1 MGACIALC
9 SAMVLSSV
17 GGALPANLVETA
29 YAEEVAN
36 TVKKTFTADQ
46 LTFNWGNATNELVNG
61 QWNITFAKKYDEVKW
76 KLPESVDLSVVKSV
90 TFKVAEQSGTISLKV
105 YNNGNEMS
113 DDTLYG
119 KSGKTEYTMNPTNGE
134 GAIDYVGI
142 MTTDTENFGSVK
154 LVSVTFEMNAEAS
167 TELEYTADKLTKVH
181 AGGAEGT
188 SCELTENKWAVQLK
202 HDATNG
208 YPQAVWTLPESVELS
223 KVNSVKF
230 NVENQTGAVALK
242 LGMDNGNGWYD
253 DVEAT
258 YGNDGAAQYTIT
270 PKKTTGTFDRVVVMT
285 TESDASLDLI
295 SVVVELDSNKAKP
308 EIEKD
313 IPDWKDTITAD
324 GVLGSNGI
332 AGTAIMSSEITDD
345 TLMGLVE
352 KHFNAVTFGNELKP
366 DALFNYQIGRS
377 VSTKTITFKGQ
388 QLEVPVVND
397 NGESLDFSRADEMA
411 AKIMEWNTLHPDKK
425 IRIRGHVLV
434 WHSQTP
440 EWFFCKNYDMSKG
453 YVDKDT
459 MNLRLEWFIS
469 SVFEHY
475 FGSDSGQKKSAGK
488 YADLFYGWDV
498 VNEAVIGNGYR
509 QGYEI
514 ADANDTSESD
524 TRHGT
529 NSCWWRVYNSNEF
542 IINAFKYANTYAPSD
557 VELYYNDFGETD
569 NTKCEGIVQL
579 IKDVKAAEGT
589 RLDAFGMQAH
599 YNVDGFSAAQFKNVA
614 EKYIEAA
621 GKVQLTELDFKASST
636 YDGSAAAKESE
647 YTKIAYCHKNL
658 FEAIKG
664 LNESGSKV
672 SGLTV
677 WGVIE
682 PNSWLQSSSNVGGGA
697 NGSAQCPLLFDG
709 NYKAKPA
716 FWAYVDASKLQPAIQ
731 KITIT
736 EAKNGKI
743 SGETYSIDQG
753 EVQASFIPAWDKDG
767 LTVLVNVK
775 DTTVD
780 TNDSVTVYVDPDN
793 SASDVTPVKKTVTR
807 AEANESADGYQ
818 ATVKIP
824 MSGLKVAQKI
834 SMDVVVANNGQ
845 GGSFNDLTGKQETS
859 SKYYAVATVK
869 PGVEKITYGT
879 ITVDGEE
886 DAAWKGAVTI
896 PLTINI
902 GSKVSADAKVLWD
915 NNNLYV
921 YAVIKDS
928 VLDKTGG
935 EKHEQDSLEVFIDE
949 DNGKTVSYGEDD
961 KQYRINYLN
970 EQSFNGKKCN
980 AENVSS
986 VTKQITGGYVV
997 EAAFKWTDIT
1007 PENGTKIGL
1016 EFQINDAND
1025 GKRTGTLS
1033 WYDETGMGWSGSNVY
1048 GTVELV
1054 NKTSGNGGSISGG
1067 SSGSG
1072 GSVVQPETKPDAGNE
1087 TMPDGSKVENS
1098 KVEITISGDKKI
1110 EVSVSVSKD
1119 QNGKVTGASATVS
1132 GTKGQISAETAGKI
1146 AEAAGTNS
1154 VAIAVEV
1161 KDSKGNVKYTVTT
1174 DSKNLTD
1181 NVAMKVF
1188 VINEKTGAYELVNG
1202 KTYKTDKDG
1211 NLNFSLAKGGDY
1223 TLLSTKEAA
1232 KIEKAILKTVAPKKT
1247 KATVKKGKATTLAL
1261 SSELNIN
1268 NVKKITYK
1276 SSKKSVAT
1284 VNKKGK
1290 ITAKKKGTAFVM
1302 ATVTLKNGK
1311 TKTVSMKITVK

>member
-1 MGACIALC
+1 MVEYFWNYKYTCKEDMGLKRKKLLKLGACIALC

-36 TVKKTFTADQ
+36 TVMKTFTADQ
-46 LTFNWGNATNELVNG
+46 LDVEWGNATYEREEDGN
-61 QWNITFAKKYDEVKW
+61 WKITFAKTYDEVKC

-105 YNNGNEMS
+105 YNNGKEMS
-113 DDTLYG
+113 GDTQYG
-119 KSGKTEYTMNPTNGE
+119 KSGETEYTMNPTNGE

-167 TELEYTADKLTKVH
+167 TDLEYTADKLTNVH

-188 SCELTENKWAVQLK
+188 SCELKDNKWAVQLK
-202 HDATNG
+202 HDAANG
-208 YPQAVWTLPESVELS
+208 YPQAVWTLPKPVELS
-223 KVNSVKF
+223 KVKSVKF
-230 NVENQTGAVALK
+230 NVENQNGAVALK
-242 LGMDNGNGWYD
+242 LGMDNENGWYD
-253 DVEAT
+253 DVVVT
-258 YGNDGAAQYTIT
+258 YGNNDAAQYTIT
-270 PKKTTGTFDRVVVMT
+270 PNKTTGTFDRVVVMT

-295 SVVVELDSNKAKP
+295 SVVVELDSNKQKP
-308 EIEKD
+308 EIEQN
-313 IPDWKDTITAD
+313 IPNWKDTITAAD
-324 GVLGSNGI
+324 ALGSDGI
-332 AGTAIMSSEITDD
+332 AGAGIDSVEIKDD
-345 TLMGLVE
+345 TATELVK

-377 VSTKTITFKGQ
+377 VSTNTIEFKGKK
-388 QLEVPVVND
+388 LEVPVVND
-397 NGESLDFSRADEMA
+397 KGEFLDFSRADAMVD
-411 AKIMEWNTLHPDKK
+411 KIMEWNTANPDKK

-469 SVFEHY
+469 SVFDHY
-475 FGSDSGQKKSAGK
+475 FGEAANHK
-488 YADLFYGWDV
+488 YDGLFYGWDV

-509 QGYEI
+509 KGNEI
-514 ADANDTSESD
+514 DDANDTSESD
-524 TRHGT
+524 TRHGA

-542 IINAFKYANTYAPSD
+542 IINAFKYANQYAPKD

-569 NTKCEGIVQL
+569 NTKCEGIVKL
-579 IKDVKAAEGT
+579 IKDVKAADGT

-599 YNVDGFSAAQFKNVA
+599 YDVDGFSAAQFKNVA

-636 YDGSAAAKESE
+636 YDGSAAAKASE
-647 YTKIAYCHKNL
+647 YTKMAYCHKNL
-658 FEAIKG
+658 FEAIKA
-664 LNESGSKV
+664 LNKNGPKV

-682 PNSWLQSSSNVGGGA
+682 PNSWLHSASNVGGGA
-697 NGSAQCPLLFDG
+697 NGSKQCPLLFDG

-716 FWAYVDASKLQPAIQ
+716 YWAYVDASKLEPAIQ

-743 SGETYSIDQG
+743 LGETYNIEQD
-753 EVQASFIPAWDKDG
+753 EVQASFTPVWDKDG
-767 LTVLVNVK
+767 LTVSVNVK
-775 DTTVD
+775 DATVD

-807 AEANESADGYQ
+807 AEANASADGYQ

-824 MSGLKVAQKI
+824 MEGLKVAQKI
-834 SMDVVVANNGQ
+834 SMDVVVKNNEQ
-845 GGSFNDLTGKQETS
+845 VGSFNDLKGTQETS

-886 DAAWKGAVTI
+886 DAAWKNAETI
-896 PLTINI
+896 PLTINL
-902 GSKVSADAKVLWD
+902 GSEVSADAKALWD

-935 EKHEQDSLEVFIDE
+935 QKHEQDSLEVFIDE

-961 KQYRINYLN
+961 KQYRINYEN

-986 VTKQITGGYVV
+986 KTKKIDGGYVV
-997 EAAFKWTDIT
+997 EAAFKWTDIK

-1016 EFQINDAND
+1016 EFQVNDAKD

-1033 WYDETGMGWSGSNVY
+1033 WYDETGLGWSKPSVY
-1048 GTVELV
+1048 GTIELADEAKDEV
-1054 NKTSGNGGSISGG
+1054 SNENNKPGTDEPSTGNTEKPGTNNPSTGNTGKPGTGKPAINKPSADKPATGSTNKPLANKPAAKKAAKTSDQSATAAFI
-1067 SSGSG
+1067 
-1072 GSVVQPETKPDAGNE
+1072 VLFLAG
-1087 TMPDGSKVENS
+1087 
-1098 KVEITISGDKKI
+1098 
-1110 EVSVSVSKD
+1110 VSMA
-1119 QNGKVTGASATVS
+1119 GASRLGRS
-1132 GTKGQISAETAGKI
+1132 RKQS
-1146 AEAAGTNS
+1146 
-1154 VAIAVEV
+1154 
-1161 KDSKGNVKYTVTT
+1161 
-1174 DSKNLTD
+1174 
-1181 NVAMKVF
+1181 
-1188 VINEKTGAYELVNG
+1188 
-1202 KTYKTDKDG
+1202 
-1211 NLNFSLAKGGDY
+1211 
-1223 TLLSTKEAA
+1223 
-1232 KIEKAILKTVAPKKT
+1232 
-1247 KATVKKGKATTLAL
+1247 
-1261 SSELNIN
+1261 
-1268 NVKKITYK
+1268 
-1276 SSKKSVAT
+1276 
-1284 VNKKGK
+1284 
-1290 ITAKKKGTAFVM
+1290 
-1302 ATVTLKNGK
+1302 
-1311 TKTVSMKITVK
+1311 

>member
-1 MGACIALC
+1 M
-9 SAMVLSSV
+9 
-17 GGALPANLVETA
+17 PANLVETA

-36 TVKKTFTADQ
+36 TVKKTFTANQ
-46 LTFNWGNATNELVNG
+46 LKVNWGNANYELVNG
-61 QWNITFAKKYDEVKW
+61 QWNIAFKEKFHQVKW
-76 KLPESVDLSVVKSV
+76 NLPESIELSAVKSV
-90 TFKVAEQSGTISLKV
+90 TFKVADQKGTISLKV
-105 YNNGNEMS
+105 YNGGS
-113 DDTLYG
+113 DATPENTKYG
-119 KSGKTEYTMNPTNGE
+119 LSGQTEYTMVPTGE
-134 GAIDYVGI
+134 GTIDAVGI
-142 MTTDTENFGSVK
+142 MTTDDKDFGSVK

-167 TELEYTADKLTKVH
+167 TEREYTADKLTKVH

-188 SCELTENKWAVQLK
+188 SCEQTGNKWAVQLK
-202 HDATNG
+202 HDAENG
-208 YPQAVWTLPESVELS
+208 YPQAVWTLPAPVELS
-223 KVNSVKF
+223 KVKSVKF
-230 NVENQTGAVALK
+230 NVENQNGAVALK
-242 LGMDNGNGWYD
+242 LGMDNGKGWYD

-258 YGNDGAAQYTIT
+258 YENVGASQYTIT

-285 TESDASLDLI
+285 TGSDASLDLI
-295 SVVVELDSNKAKP
+295 SVVVELEPNKAKP

-324 GVLGSNGI
+324 GALGSNGI

-397 NGESLDFSRADEMA
+397 KNESLDFSRADEMA

-743 SGETYSIDQG
+743 SGETYNIEQDK
-753 EVQASFIPAWDKDG
+753 VQASFIPVWDKDG

-780 TNDSVTVYVDPDN
+780 TNDSVTVYVDPSN

-807 AEANESADGYQ
+807 AEANASADGYQ

-834 SMDVVVANNGQ
+834 SMDVVVRNNEQ
-845 GGSFNDLTGKQETS
+845 LGSFNDLTGKQETS

-886 DAAWKGAVTI
+886 DAAWKNAVTI

-902 GSKVSADAKVLWD
+902 GSEVSADAKVLWD

-961 KQYRINYLN
+961 KQYRINYEN

-986 VTKQITGGYVV
+986 ATKQIDGGYVV

-1016 EFQINDAND
+1016 EFQVNDAKD

-1054 NKTSGNGGSISGG
+1054 NKTSGNGGSSGSG
-1067 SSGSG
+1067 SSG
-1072 GSVVQPETKPDAGNE
+1072 VQPETKPDSGNE
-1087 TMPDGSKVENS
+1087 TMPDGSTVENS

-1119 QNGKVTGASATVS
+1119 QNGKVTDASATVS
-1132 GTKGQISAETAGKI
+1132 GTKGQISSEAAGKI
-1146 AEAAGTNS
+1146 AEAAGTDS
-1154 VAIAVEV
+1154 VVITAEV

-1188 VINEKTGAYELVNG
+1188 AINEKTGAYELVNG

-1290 ITAKKKGTAFVM
+1290 ITAKKKGTAFVK

>member
-1 MGACIALC
+1 MP
-9 SAMVLSSV
+9 V
-17 GGALPANLVETA
+17 NLVETA

-36 TVKKTFTADQ
+36 TVTKTFTAKQ
-46 LTFNWGNATNELVNG
+46 LDVEWGNATYEREEDGN
-61 QWNITFAKKYDEVKW
+61 WKITFANKFDEVKC

-90 TFKVAEQSGTISLKV
+90 TFNVAEQSGTISLKV
-105 YNNGNEMS
+105 YNNGKEMS
-113 DDTLYG
+113 GDTQYE
-119 KSGKTEYTMNPTNGE
+119 KSGETAYTMNPTNGE

-142 MTTDTENFGSVK
+142 MTTDEANFGSVK

-181 AGGAEGT
+181 VGGATGT
-188 SCELTENKWAVQLK
+188 SCELTDNKWAVQLN
-202 HDATNG
+202 HDATEG
-208 YPQAVWTLPESVELS
+208 YPQAVWTLPEPVELS
-223 KVNSVKF
+223 KVKSVKF
-230 NVENQTGAVALK
+230 NVKNQNGAVALK
-242 LGMDNGNGWYD
+242 LGMAKGDWYD

-258 YGNDGAAQYTIT
+258 YGNVGATQYTIT

-285 TESDASLDLI
+285 TNSDASLDLI
-295 SVVVELDSNKAKP
+295 SVVVELEPNKPKP
-308 EIEKD
+308 EIEQN
-313 IPDWKDTITAD
+313 IPNWKDKITAED
-324 GVLGSNGI
+324 ALGSNGI
-332 AGTAIMSSEITDD
+332 AGAGIDSVEIKDD
-345 TLMGLVE
+345 TAMELVK

-366 DALFNYQIGRS
+366 DALFNYQIGKS
-377 VSTKTITFKGQ
+377 VLTKTIEFKGQ
-388 QLEVPVVND
+388 KLEVPVVND
-397 NGESLDFSRADEMA
+397 KNESLDFSRADAMVD
-411 AKIMEWNTLHPDKK
+411 KIKEWNDAHPTQK

-440 EWFFCKNYDMSKG
+440 EWFFCKNYDMNEG

-475 FGSDSGQKKSAGK
+475 FGKDSGQKESTGK

-498 VNEAVIGNGYR
+498 VNEAVIENRYR
-509 QGYEI
+509 QGNEI
-514 ADANDTSESD
+514 DDAKDTSESD
-524 TRHGT
+524 TRHGA

-542 IINAFKYANTYAPSD
+542 IINAFKYAHQYAPSD

-569 NTKCEGIVQL
+569 NTKCEGIVKL

-636 YDGSAAAKESE
+636 YDGSAAAKQSE
-647 YTKIAYCHKNL
+647 YTKMAYCHKNL
-658 FEAIKG
+658 FEAIKS
-664 LNESGSKV
+664 LNKNGSKV

-682 PNSWLQSSSNVGGGA
+682 PNSWLHSASNVGGGA
-697 NGSAQCPLLFDG
+697 NGSKQCPLLFDG

-716 FWAYVDASKLQPAIQ
+716 FWAYVNASKLEPAIQ

-743 SGETYSIDQG
+743 SGETYNIKQD
-753 EVQASFIPAWDKDG
+753 EVQASFIPVWDKDG
-767 LTVLVNVK
+767 LTVSVNVK
-775 DTTVD
+775 DATVD

-807 AEANESADGYQ
+807 AEANASADGYQ

-824 MSGLKVAQKI
+824 MEGLKVAQKI
-834 SMDVVVANNGQ
+834 SMDVVVKNNEQ
-845 GGSFNDLTGKQETS
+845 VGSFNDLKGTQETS

-886 DAAWKGAVTI
+886 DAAWKNAETI
-896 PLTINI
+896 PLTINL
-902 GSKVSADAKVLWD
+902 GSEVSADAKALWD

-935 EKHEQDSLEVFIDE
+935 QKHEQDSLEVFIDE

-961 KQYRINYLN
+961 KQYRINYEN

-986 VTKQITGGYVV
+986 ATKQIDGGYVV

-1016 EFQINDAND
+1016 EFQVNDAKD

-1033 WYDETGMGWSGSNVY
+1033 WYDETGLGWSGSNVY

-1054 NKTSGNGGSISGG
+1054 NKTSGNGGSSGSG
-1067 SSGSG
+1067 SSG
-1072 GSVVQPETKPDAGNE
+1072 VQPETKPDSGNE
-1087 TMPDGSKVENS
+1087 TKPDSGNETKPDTPQQPDTPEPPKKGDVVADDKTYVKVEVS
-1098 KVEITISGDKKI
+1098 DVKKK
-1110 EVSVSVSKD
+1110 EVKYKEPANKKAKTVSIPATVKI
-1119 QNGKVTGASATVS
+1119 NGVTYKVT
-1132 GTKGQISAETAGKI
+1132 KI
-1146 AEAAGTNS
+1146 ADNAFKNNKTITK
-1154 VAIAVEV
+1154 V
-1161 KDSKGNVKYTVTT
+1161 TVGSNIKTIG
-1174 DSKNLTD
+1174 KN
-1181 NVAMKVF
+1181 AF
-1188 VINEKTGAYELVNG
+1188 SGA
-1202 KTYKTDKDG
+1202 
-1211 NLNFSLAKGGDY
+1211 
-1223 TLLSTKEAA
+1223 TK
-1232 KIEKAILKTVAPKKT
+1232 LKTVSIGKNVTDIGANAFKGCSSLTSVTLPS
-1247 KATVKKGKATTLAL
+1247 KATKIGANAFNGCKKLKTIKITSTKL
-1261 SSELNIN
+1261 SS
-1268 NVKKITYK
+1268 
-1276 SSKKSVAT
+1276 
-1284 VNKKGK
+1284 
-1290 ITAKKKGTAFVM
+1290 
-1302 ATVTLKNGK
+1302 
-1311 TKTVSMKITVK
+1311 KTVSKNAFKGLTKTTTIKVPKKKLSAYKKLFKQKGLSSKVKVIGY

>member
-1 MGACIALC
+1 MVEYFWNYKYTCKEDMGLKRKKLLKLGACIALC

-36 TVKKTFTADQ
+36 TVMKTFTADQ
-46 LTFNWGNATNELVNG
+46 LDVEWGNATYEREEDGN
-61 QWNITFAKKYDEVKW
+61 WKITFAKTYDEVKC

-105 YNNGNEMS
+105 YNNGKEMS
-113 DDTLYG
+113 GDTQYG
-119 KSGKTEYTMNPTNGE
+119 KSGETEYTMNPTNGE

-167 TELEYTADKLTKVH
+167 TDLEYTADKLTNVH

-188 SCELTENKWAVQLK
+188 SCELKDNKWAVQLK
-202 HDATNG
+202 HDAANG
-208 YPQAVWTLPESVELS
+208 YPQAVWTLPKPVELS
-223 KVNSVKF
+223 KVKSVKF
-230 NVENQTGAVALK
+230 NVENQNGAVALK

-253 DVEAT
+253 DVVVT
-258 YGNDGAAQYTIT
+258 YGNNDAAQYTIT
-270 PKKTTGTFDRVVVMT
+270 PNKTTGTFDRVVVMT

-295 SVVVELDSNKAKP
+295 SVVVELDSNKQKP

-313 IPDWKDTITAD
+313 IQDWKDTITAAD
-324 GVLGSNGI
+324 ALGSDGI
-332 AGTAIMSSEITDD
+332 AGAGIDSVEIKDD
-345 TLMGLVE
+345 TATELVK

-377 VSTKTITFKGQ
+377 VSTNTITFKGQ
-388 QLEVPVVND
+388 ELEVPVVND
-397 NGESLDFSRADEMA
+397 KGEFLDFSRADAMVD
-411 AKIMEWNTLHPDKK
+411 KIMEWNTANPDKK

-469 SVFEHY
+469 SVFDHY
-475 FGSDSGQKKSAGK
+475 FGEAANHK
-488 YADLFYGWDV
+488 YDGLFYGWDV

-509 QGYEI
+509 KGNEI
-514 ADANDTSESD
+514 DDANDTSESD
-524 TRHGT
+524 TRHGA

-569 NTKCEGIVQL
+569 NTKCEGIVKL
-579 IKDVKAAEGT
+579 INDVKAAKGT

-599 YNVDGFSAAQFKNVA
+599 YDVDGFSAAQFKNVA

-636 YDGSAAAKESE
+636 YDGSAAAKASE
-647 YTKIAYCHKNL
+647 YTKMAYCHKNL
-658 FEAIKG
+658 FEAIKA
-664 LNESGSKV
+664 LNKNGPKV

-682 PNSWLQSSSNVGGGA
+682 PNSWLHSASNVGGGA
-697 NGSAQCPLLFDG
+697 NGSKQCPLLFDG

-716 FWAYVDASKLQPAIQ
+716 YWAYVDASKLEPAIQ

-743 SGETYSIDQG
+743 LGETYNIEQD
-753 EVQASFIPAWDKDG
+753 EVQASFTPVWDKDG

-807 AEANESADGYQ
+807 AEANASADGYQ

-834 SMDVVVANNGQ
+834 SMDVVVKNNEQ
-845 GGSFNDLTGKQETS
+845 VGSFNDLKGTQEKS

-886 DAAWKGAVTI
+886 DAAWKNAVTI
-896 PLTINI
+896 PLTINL
-902 GSKVSADAKVLWD
+902 GSEVSADAKALWD

-935 EKHEQDSLEVFIDE
+935 QKHEQDSLEVFIDE

-961 KQYRINYLN
+961 KQYRINYEN

-986 VTKQITGGYVV
+986 KTKKIDGGYVV
-997 EAAFKWTDIT
+997 EAAFKWTDIK

-1016 EFQINDAND
+1016 EFQVNDAKD

-1033 WYDETGMGWSGSNVY
+1033 WYDETGLGWSKPSVY
-1048 GTVELV
+1048 GTIELADEAKDEV
-1054 NKTSGNGGSISGG
+1054 SNENNKPGTDDPSTGNPEKPGTNNPSTGNTGKPGTGKPAINKPSADKPATGSTNKPLANKPAAKKAAKTSDQSATAAFI
-1067 SSGSG
+1067 
-1072 GSVVQPETKPDAGNE
+1072 VLFLAG
-1087 TMPDGSKVENS
+1087 
-1098 KVEITISGDKKI
+1098 
-1110 EVSVSVSKD
+1110 VSMA
-1119 QNGKVTGASATVS
+1119 GASRLRRS
-1132 GTKGQISAETAGKI
+1132 RKQS
-1146 AEAAGTNS
+1146 
-1154 VAIAVEV
+1154 
-1161 KDSKGNVKYTVTT
+1161 
-1174 DSKNLTD
+1174 
-1181 NVAMKVF
+1181 
-1188 VINEKTGAYELVNG
+1188 
-1202 KTYKTDKDG
+1202 
-1211 NLNFSLAKGGDY
+1211 
-1223 TLLSTKEAA
+1223 
-1232 KIEKAILKTVAPKKT
+1232 
-1247 KATVKKGKATTLAL
+1247 
-1261 SSELNIN
+1261 
-1268 NVKKITYK
+1268 
-1276 SSKKSVAT
+1276 
-1284 VNKKGK
+1284 
-1290 ITAKKKGTAFVM
+1290 
-1302 ATVTLKNGK
+1302 
-1311 TKTVSMKITVK
+1311 

>member
-1 MGACIALC
+1 MDLKKRWKKIGACIALS

-36 TVKKTFTADQ
+36 TVMKTFTADQ
-46 LTFNWGNATNELVNG
+46 LDVEWGNATYEREEDGN
-61 QWNITFAKKYDEVKW
+61 WKITFAKTYDEVKC

-105 YNNGNEMS
+105 YNNGKEMS
-113 DDTLYG
+113 GDTQYG
-119 KSGKTEYTMNPTNGE
+119 KSGETEYTMNPTNGE

-167 TELEYTADKLTKVH
+167 TDLEYTADKLTNVH

-188 SCELTENKWAVQLK
+188 SCELKDNKWAVQLK
-202 HDATNG
+202 HDAANG
-208 YPQAVWTLPESVELS
+208 YPQAVWTLPKPVELS
-223 KVNSVKF
+223 KVKSVKF
-230 NVENQTGAVALK
+230 NVENQNGAVALK

-253 DVEAT
+253 DVVVT
-258 YGNDGAAQYTIT
+258 YGNNDAAQYTIT
-270 PKKTTGTFDRVVVMT
+270 PNKTTGTFDRVVVMT

-295 SVVVELDSNKAKP
+295 SVVVELDSNKQKP

-313 IPDWKDTITAD
+313 IQDWKDTITAAD
-324 GVLGSNGI
+324 ALGSDGI
-332 AGTAIMSSEITDD
+332 AGAGIDSVEIKDD
-345 TLMGLVE
+345 TATELVK

-377 VSTKTITFKGQ
+377 VSTNTITFKGQ
-388 QLEVPVVND
+388 ELEVPVVND
-397 NGESLDFSRADEMA
+397 KGEFLDFSRADAMVD
-411 AKIMEWNTLHPDKK
+411 KIMEWNTANPDKK

-469 SVFEHY
+469 SVFDHY
-475 FGSDSGQKKSAGK
+475 FGEAANHK
-488 YADLFYGWDV
+488 YDGLFYGWDV

-509 QGYEI
+509 KGNEI
-514 ADANDTSESD
+514 DDANDTSESD
-524 TRHGT
+524 TRHGA

-557 VELYYNDFGETD
+557 VELYYNDFGETN
-569 NTKCEGIVQL
+569 NTKCEGIVKL
-579 IKDVKAAEGT
+579 INDVKAAKGT

-599 YNVDGFSAAQFKNVA
+599 YDVDGFSAAQFKNVA

-636 YDGSAAAKESE
+636 YDGSAAAKASE
-647 YTKIAYCHKNL
+647 YTKMAYCHKNL
-658 FEAIKG
+658 FEAIKA
-664 LNESGSKV
+664 LNKNGPKV

-682 PNSWLQSSSNVGGGA
+682 PNSWLHSASNVGGGA
-697 NGSAQCPLLFDG
+697 NGSKQCPLLFDG

-716 FWAYVDASKLQPAIQ
+716 YWAYVDASKLEPAIQ

-743 SGETYSIDQG
+743 LGETYNIEQD
-753 EVQASFIPAWDKDG
+753 EVQASFTPVWDKDG

-780 TNDSVTVYVDPDN
+780 TNDSVTVYVDPNN

-807 AEANESADGYQ
+807 AEANASADGYQ

-834 SMDVVVANNGQ
+834 SMDVVVKNNEQ
-845 GGSFNDLTGKQETS
+845 VGSFNDLKGTQEKS

-886 DAAWKGAVTI
+886 DAAWKNAVTI
-896 PLTINI
+896 PLTINL
-902 GSKVSADAKVLWD
+902 GSEVSADAKVLWD

-928 VLDKTGG
+928 VLDKTGAQ
-935 EKHEQDSLEVFIDE
+935 KHEQDSLEVFIDE

-961 KQYRINYLN
+961 KQYRINYEN

-986 VTKQITGGYVV
+986 KTKKIDGGYVV
-997 EAAFKWTDIT
+997 EAAFKWTDIK

-1016 EFQINDAND
+1016 EFQVNDAKD

-1033 WYDETGMGWSGSNVY
+1033 WYDETGLGWSGSNVY

-1054 NKTSGNGGSISGG
+1054 NKTSGNGGSSGSG
-1067 SSGSG
+1067 SSG
-1072 GSVVQPETKPDAGNE
+1072 VQPETKPDSGNE
-1087 TMPDGSKVENS
+1087 TKPDTPQQPDTPEPPKKGDVVADDKTYVKVEVS
-1098 KVEITISGDKKI
+1098 DVKKK
-1110 EVSVSVSKD
+1110 EVKYKEPANKKAKTVSIPATVKI
-1119 QNGKVTGASATVS
+1119 NGVTYKVT
-1132 GTKGQISAETAGKI
+1132 KI
-1146 AEAAGTNS
+1146 ADNAFKNNKTITK
-1154 VAIAVEV
+1154 V
-1161 KDSKGNVKYTVTT
+1161 TVGSNIKTIG
-1174 DSKNLTD
+1174 KN
-1181 NVAMKVF
+1181 AF
-1188 VINEKTGAYELVNG
+1188 SGA
-1202 KTYKTDKDG
+1202 
-1211 NLNFSLAKGGDY
+1211 
-1223 TLLSTKEAA
+1223 TK
-1232 KIEKAILKTVAPKKT
+1232 LKTVSIGKNVTDIGANAFKGCSSLTSVTLPS
-1247 KATVKKGKATTLAL
+1247 KATKIGANAFNGCKKLKTIKITSTKL
-1261 SSELNIN
+1261 SS
-1268 NVKKITYK
+1268 
-1276 SSKKSVAT
+1276 
-1284 VNKKGK
+1284 
-1290 ITAKKKGTAFVM
+1290 
-1302 ATVTLKNGK
+1302 
-1311 TKTVSMKITVK
+1311 KTVSKNAFKGLTKTTTIKVPKKKLSAYKKLFKQKGLSSKVKVIGY

>member
-1 MGACIALC
+1 MKRKKLLKLGACIALC

-36 TVKKTFTADQ
+36 TVTKTFTADQ
-46 LTFNWGNATNELVNG
+46 LTLNWGDATNELVNG
-61 QWNITFAKKYDEVKW
+61 QWNIAFTKQYSQVKW
-76 KLPESVDLSVVKSV
+76 NLPESIELSAVKSV
-90 TFKVAEQSGTISLKV
+90 KFKVADQKGKISLKV
-105 YNNGNEMS
+105 YNG
-113 DDTLYG
+113 G
-119 KSGKTEYTMNPTNGE
+119 KDATSENTKYELSGQTEYTMEPTGE
-134 GAIDYVGI
+134 GTIDAVGI
-142 MTTDTENFGSVK
+142 MTTDKENFGSVK

-167 TELEYTADKLTKVH
+167 TDLEYTADKLTKAHV
-181 AGGAEGT
+181 GGAEGT
-188 SCELTENKWAVQLK
+188 SCELKDNKWAVQLK
-202 HDATNG
+202 HDAANG
-208 YPQAVWTLPESVELS
+208 YPQAVWTLSGPVELS
-223 KVNSVKF
+223 KVKSVKF
-230 NVENQTGAVALK
+230 NVENQNGAVALK

-253 DVEAT
+253 DVEVA

-270 PKKTTGTFDRVVVMT
+270 PKTTTGTFDRVVVMT

-295 SVVVELDSNKAKP
+295 SVVVELDSNKQKP
-308 EIEKD
+308 EIEQN
-313 IPDWKDTITAD
+313 IPNWKDTITAAD
-324 GVLGSNGI
+324 ALGSDGI
-332 AGTAIMSSEITDD
+332 AGAGIDSVEITDE
-345 TLMGLVE
+345 TAVELVK

-377 VSTKTITFKGQ
+377 VSTNKITFKGQ
-388 QLEVPVVND
+388 ELEVPVVND
-397 NGESLDFSRADEMA
+397 NGDSLDFSRADAMVD
-411 AKIMEWNTLHPDKK
+411 KIMKWNTANPKKK

-469 SVFEHY
+469 SVFDHY
-475 FGSDSGQKKSAGK
+475 FGEAANHK
-488 YADLFYGWDV
+488 YDGLFYGWDV

-509 QGYEI
+509 KGNEI

-542 IINAFKYANTYAPSD
+542 IINAFKYANQYAPKD

-569 NTKCEGIVQL
+569 NTKCEGIVKL

-599 YNVDGFSAAQFKNVA
+599 YDVDGFSAAQFKNVA

-647 YTKIAYCHKNL
+647 YTKMAYCHKNL
-658 FEAIKG
+658 FEAIKS
-664 LNESGSKV
+664 LNKSGSKV

-682 PNSWLQSSSNVGGGA
+682 PNSWLHSASNVGGGA
-697 NGSAQCPLLFDG
+697 NGSKQCPLLFDG

-716 FWAYVDASKLQPAIQ
+716 YWAYVDASMLEPAIQ

-743 SGETYSIDQG
+743 SGETYNIEQD
-753 EVQASFIPAWDKDG
+753 EVQASFIPVWDKDG
-767 LTVLVNVK
+767 LTVSVNVK

-780 TNDSVTVYVDPDN
+780 TNDSVTVYVDPSN
-793 SASDVTPVKKTVTR
+793 SASVVTPVKKTVTR
-807 AEANESADGYQ
+807 AEANASADGYQ

-824 MSGLKVAQKI
+824 MEGLKVAQKI
-834 SMDVVVANNGQ
+834 SMDVVVKNNEQ
-845 GGSFNDLTGKQETS
+845 VVSFNDLKGTQETS
-859 SKYYAVATVK
+859 SKYYAVAIVK

-886 DAAWKGAVTI
+886 DAAWKNAVTI
-896 PLTINI
+896 PLTINL
-902 GSKVSADAKVLWD
+902 GSEVSADAKALWD

-935 EKHEQDSLEVFIDE
+935 QKHEQDSLEVFIDE

-961 KQYRINYLN
+961 KQYRINYDN

-986 VTKQITGGYVV
+986 KTKQIDGGYVV

-1016 EFQINDAND
+1016 EFQVNDAKD

-1033 WYDETGMGWSGSNVY
+1033 WYDETGMGWSKPSVY
-1048 GTVELV
+1048 GTIELAAEPKDEV
-1054 NKTSGNGGSISGG
+1054 PDDNNKPGTDEPSTGNTEKPGTNNPSTGNTGKPGTGKPAINKPSADKPATGSTNKPLANKPAAKKAAKTSDQSATAAFI
-1067 SSGSG
+1067 
-1072 GSVVQPETKPDAGNE
+1072 VLFLAG
-1087 TMPDGSKVENS
+1087 
-1098 KVEITISGDKKI
+1098 
-1110 EVSVSVSKD
+1110 VSMA
-1119 QNGKVTGASATVS
+1119 GASRLGRS
-1132 GTKGQISAETAGKI
+1132 RKQS
-1146 AEAAGTNS
+1146 
-1154 VAIAVEV
+1154 
-1161 KDSKGNVKYTVTT
+1161 
-1174 DSKNLTD
+1174 
-1181 NVAMKVF
+1181 
-1188 VINEKTGAYELVNG
+1188 
-1202 KTYKTDKDG
+1202 
-1211 NLNFSLAKGGDY
+1211 
-1223 TLLSTKEAA
+1223 
-1232 KIEKAILKTVAPKKT
+1232 
-1247 KATVKKGKATTLAL
+1247 
-1261 SSELNIN
+1261 
-1268 NVKKITYK
+1268 
-1276 SSKKSVAT
+1276 
-1284 VNKKGK
+1284 
-1290 ITAKKKGTAFVM
+1290 
-1302 ATVTLKNGK
+1302 
-1311 TKTVSMKITVK
+1311 

>member
-1 MGACIALC
+1 M
-9 SAMVLSSV
+9 
-17 GGALPANLVETA
+17 PANLVETA

-36 TVKKTFTADQ
+36 TVTKTFTAKQ
-46 LTFNWGNATNELVNG
+46 LDVEWGNATYEREEDGN
-61 QWNITFAKKYDEVKW
+61 WKITFAKTYDEVKC

-105 YNNGNEMS
+105 YNNGKEMS
-113 DDTLYG
+113 GDTQYG
-119 KSGKTEYTMNPTNGE
+119 KSGETEYTMNPTNGE

-181 AGGAEGT
+181 AGGATGT
-188 SCELTENKWAVQLK
+188 SCELTGNKWAVQLK
-202 HDATNG
+202 HDAENG
-208 YPQAVWTLPESVELS
+208 YPQAAWTLPESVELS
-223 KVNSVKF
+223 KVKSVKF
-230 NVENQTGAVALK
+230 NVENQNGAVALK

-253 DVEAT
+253 DVEVT
-258 YGNDGAAQYTIT
+258 YGNDGATQYTIEPT
-270 PKKTTGTFDRVVVMT
+270 ATTGTFDRVVVMT

-295 SVVVELDSNKAKP
+295 SVVVELESNKAKP

-313 IPDWKDTITAD
+313 IPDWKDTITAAD
-324 GVLGSNGI
+324 ALGSDGI
-332 AGTAIMSSEITDD
+332 AGAGIDSVEITDE
-345 TLMGLVE
+345 TAVELVK

-377 VSTKTITFKGQ
+377 VSTNTIEFKGQ
-388 QLEVPVVND
+388 KLEVPVVND
-397 NGESLDFSRADEMA
+397 KGEYLDFSRADAMVD
-411 AKIMEWNTLHPDKK
+411 KIMEWNTANPDKK

-469 SVFEHY
+469 SVFDHY
-475 FGSDSGQKKSAGK
+475 FGAAANHK
-488 YADLFYGWDV
+488 YDGLFYGWDV

-509 QGYEI
+509 QGNEI
-514 ADANDTSESD
+514 DDAKDTSESD

-542 IINAFKYANTYAPSD
+542 IINAFKYANQYAPKD

-569 NTKCEGIVQL
+569 NTKCEGIVKL

-599 YNVDGFSAAQFKNVA
+599 YDVDGFSAAQFKNVA

-647 YTKIAYCHKNL
+647 YTKMAYCHKNL
-658 FEAIKG
+658 FEAIKS
-664 LNESGSKV
+664 LNKSGSKV

-682 PNSWLQSSSNVGGGA
+682 PNSWLHSASNVGGGA
-697 NGSAQCPLLFDG
+697 NGSKQCPLLFDG

-716 FWAYVDASKLQPAIQ
+716 YWAYVDASKLEPAIQ

-753 EVQASFIPAWDKDG
+753 EVQASFIPVWDKDG

-780 TNDSVTVYVDPDN
+780 TNDSVTVYVDPNN

-807 AEANESADGYQ
+807 AEANASADGYQ

-834 SMDVVVANNGQ
+834 SMDVVVKNNEQ
-845 GGSFNDLTGKQETS
+845 VGSFNDLKGTQETS

-886 DAAWKGAVTI
+886 DAAWKNAVTI
-896 PLTINI
+896 PLTINL
-902 GSKVSADAKVLWD
+902 GSEVSADAKVLWD

-935 EKHEQDSLEVFIDE
+935 QKHEQDSLEVFIDE

-961 KQYRINYLN
+961 KQYRINYEN

-986 VTKQITGGYVV
+986 KTKQIDGGYVV

-1016 EFQINDAND
+1016 EFQVNDAKD

-1033 WYDETGMGWSGSNVY
+1033 WYDETGLGWSGSNVY

-1054 NKTSGNGGSISGG
+1054 NKTSS
-1067 SSGSG
+1067 
-1072 GSVVQPETKPDAGNE
+1072 
-1087 TMPDGSKVENS
+1087 VENS

-1110 EVSVSVSKD
+1110 EVPVSVSKD

-1132 GTKGQISAETAGKI
+1132 GTKGQISAEAAGKI
-1146 AEAAGTNS
+1146 AEAAGTDS
-1154 VAIAVEV
+1154 VAITVEV

-1181 NVAMKVF
+1181 NVSMKVF
-1188 VINEKTGAYELVNG
+1188 VINKKTGAYELVNG
-1202 KTYKTDKDG
+1202 KTYKTNKDG
-1211 NLNFSLAKGGDY
+1211 NLKFSLSKGGDY

-1261 SSELNIN
+1261 SSKLNKN

-1290 ITAKKKGTAFVM
+1290 ITAKKKGTASVK